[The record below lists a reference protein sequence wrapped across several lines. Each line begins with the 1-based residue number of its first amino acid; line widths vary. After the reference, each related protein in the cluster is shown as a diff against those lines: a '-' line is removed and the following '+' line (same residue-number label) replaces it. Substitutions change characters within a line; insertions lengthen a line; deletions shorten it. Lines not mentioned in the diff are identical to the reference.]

1 MYAWISAIQAML
13 LVITALAMEQV
24 SFCAVESNSYH
35 VSCNDVTRSPPT
47 TGTYSEYDITIKAFG
62 SDVCTASTLKR
73 TKSYSS
79 KVCDES
85 DYVDDYYYY
94 ADDYYY
100 SNSTRYSNYCLV
112 ANRASSSTSLSGGAI
127 AGIVIGGV
135 FGVLLLGLCLYY
147 CYKQMGSKHSSIG
160 PE

>member
-1 MYAWISAIQAML
+1 MMPHDRL
-13 LVITALAMEQV
+13 L
-24 SFCAVESNSYH
+24 
-35 VSCNDVTRSPPT
+35 SCRTHCT
-47 TGTYSEYDITIKAFG
+47 TGTYSEYDITMKGFG
-62 SDVCTASTLKR
+62 SDVCAASTLKR

-85 DYVDDYYYY
+85 DYVDDYLYY

-100 SNSTRYSNYCLV
+100 PNSTRYSNYCLV
-112 ANRASSSTSLSGGAI
+112 ANRAPSSTPSSRPSSSLSGGAI

-147 CYKQMGSKHSSIG
+147 CYTQMGSKHSSIE
-160 PE
+160 PSP